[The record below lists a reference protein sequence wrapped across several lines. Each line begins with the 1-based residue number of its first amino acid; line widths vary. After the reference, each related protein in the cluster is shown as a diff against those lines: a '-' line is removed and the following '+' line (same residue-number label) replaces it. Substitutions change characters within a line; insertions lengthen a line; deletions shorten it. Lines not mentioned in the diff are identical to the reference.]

1 MGVGGGRSASIKEH
15 PPDGVARRE
24 DENAEEDL
32 EQRPE
37 SEEGPAPHRV
47 GRSVSDVLDG
57 HRLFS
62 EASLLGLSTTN
73 LRQQRFYDAFS
84 WKGPTPLV
92 QGVQ

>member
-1 MGVGGGRSASIKEH
+1 
-15 PPDGVARRE
+15 
-24 DENAEEDL
+24 
-32 EQRPE
+32 
-37 SEEGPAPHRV
+37 
-47 GRSVSDVLDG
+47 
-57 HRLFS
+57 LFS